1 MSCRSRG
8 APMSDIHALRG
19 PAGQLRDRGSF
30 VGSLRSAPASLLG
43 RTDEEPTLPLKMT
56 DLGPW
61 PDDPVGSS
69 GSAPAFAAWERFR
82 ELVIG
87 IGEDDLAAFLCD
99 YTALLRPP
107 DIGEEEFAVILRGYA
122 DFLRTS
128 RPPEEPSILLKGVDR
143 TLIRGVLAMSDD
155 ELSVVIRDNNITFP
169 GPTAESESES
179 RLEARLE
186 AVNEAIDRGLIEV
199 VIEAFESGAIGRKKP
214 GRKPRLNGTEQDDK
228 YLALWRKCVDVC
240 RGDTDRARIKFF
252 RDGPEKLNVTEGTMR
267 NALSRLKRMAA
278 K

>member
-1 MSCRSRG
+1 VAGRSRWLVRIRPRIRRLG
-8 APMSDIHALRG
+8 AVSRTRHRHWRG
-19 PAGQLRDRGSF
+19 RPRGL
-30 VGSLRSAPASLLG
+30 SLRLYSPSSA
-43 RTDEEPTLPLKMT
+43 
-56 DLGPW
+56 
-61 PDDPVGSS
+61 
-69 GSAPAFAAWERFR
+69 
-82 ELVIG
+82 
-87 IGEDDLAAFLCD
+87 
-99 YTALLRPP
+99 P